1 MKEFEASTTIAATPE
16 RVWEILVDGAAYPEF
31 DPSCERVE
39 GEIALGN
46 KIKVFSH
53 LSPGRAFPVKVVEM
67 DPARRMTWQGGMPLG
82 LFKGVRTFNLAPRP
96 DGQVEFR
103 LHEVFSGPML
113 PLIAGSLPDMN
124 EAFQGFCDGLKARAE
139 AA

>member
-1 MKEFEASTTIAATPE
+1 MKEFEASTTIAAAPE
-16 RVWEILVDGAAYPEF
+16 RVWEIITDGGSYPEF

-39 GEIALGN
+39 GEIAVGN

-67 DPARRMTWQGGMPLG
+67 DEARKMTWQGGMPLG
-82 LFKGVRTFNLAPRP
+82 LFKGVRTFTLSPRP
-96 DGQVEFR
+96 DGGTDFR

-124 EAFQGFCDGLKARAE
+124 EAFAGFCNGLKARAE
-139 AA
+139 G